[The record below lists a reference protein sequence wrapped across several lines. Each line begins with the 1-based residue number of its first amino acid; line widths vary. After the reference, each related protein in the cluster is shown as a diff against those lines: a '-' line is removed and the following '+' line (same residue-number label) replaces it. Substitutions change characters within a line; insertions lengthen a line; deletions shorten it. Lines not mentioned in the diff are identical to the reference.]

1 MIDPRGIL
9 ELFVDA
15 AHGVHDADRWCLIM
29 QAPKLGEY
37 TRANDN
43 ERRELAAKKRST
55 RHADI
60 DAHRATQRDYYARVM
75 ADPERAEAE
84 RAKKRAKNA
93 RRKSRAKITAPASR
107 DTGMSTRDGGTAE
120 VERASGQT
128 TAPEATM
135 GVVVSGES
143 ELSAVHANCTH
154 APRATDYAP
163 LARTHGTD
171 EPWRGDT
178 RGEHAAAGMR

>member
-60 DAHRATQRDYYARVM
+60 DAHRAAQRDYYARVM
-75 ADPERAEAE
+75 ADPERAEIE

-93 RRKSRAKITAPASR
+93 RRKSRAKIAPP
-107 DTGMSTRDGGTAE
+107 AE
-120 VERASGQT
+120 
-128 TAPEATM
+128 TM
-135 GVVVSGES
+135 GVASTGGLCGNEATTGIVTPCCGDGRLRSGQAEP
-143 ELSAVHANCTH
+143 SAIRTKCTH
-154 APRATDYAP
+154 APRATHFAP

-171 EPWRGDT
+171 EPRQGDT